1 MILND
6 KEYHSSHL
14 KRKNAKLVKQSK
26 ILTQLLNA
34 MENPKIVDTKL
45 VIIKHTSTSHKL
57 SRTIMQDEKVS
68 KVGYG
73 KNSNSFLYNE
83 AKKVEFFQTKKKK
96 VKITT

>member
-26 ILTQLLNA
+26 ILTQLLKA
-34 MENPKIVDTKL
+34 MENPKTVDTKL

-57 SRTIMQDEKVS
+57 SRTIMQAEKVS

-73 KNSNSFLYNE
+73 KNSNSSLYNE
-83 AKKVEFFQTKKKK
+83 AEKVEFF
-96 VKITT
+96 